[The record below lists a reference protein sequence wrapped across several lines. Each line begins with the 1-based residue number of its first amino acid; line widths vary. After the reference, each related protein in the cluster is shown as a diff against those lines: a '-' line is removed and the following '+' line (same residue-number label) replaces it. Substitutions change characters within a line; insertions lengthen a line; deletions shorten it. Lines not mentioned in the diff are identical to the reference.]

1 MIDLHRELPGPA
13 FFYRPAGDVRQ
24 HCQLVAIG
32 QGKAHIPSPTYQALI
47 LTIHDQF
54 HDYDYWIGNID
65 VRHLIELRDLASS
78 REGIDW
84 DALSALTPG
93 KLAQNALETQLVAL
107 SCLLGVNVPLR
118 MRSRFVP
125 RLQHQRRLVQA
136 RFPLS
141 RRVLLSTAILDY
153 RNYRDEVGRSNKE
166 GEIVSSRR
174 WTLPKN
180 ETLRFLL
187 TLSREQPLSK
197 V

>member
-13 FFYRPAGDVRQ
+13 FFYRRAGDVRQ
-24 HCQLVAIG
+24 HCRLVAIG
-32 QGKAHIPSPTYQALI
+32 QGRAHIPSPTYQALI

-54 HDYDYWIGNID
+54 QDYDYWIGNID